1 MLIKIDVNLDVFDQ
15 YEAMMNWL
23 TREEALARLGTKP
36 QTLYANVSR
45 GRISA
50 RPDPADP
57 RKSLYRQDDVE
68 RLAGR
73 QQGRR
78 PARIVAAESIAWGEP
93 VLETAISTISA
104 DQLLYRGEDAVKL
117 AETATLGAAARLLW
131 ASDERP
137 DFANRAQARQPG
149 IAAAYRAMAELAAT
163 AMPTS
168 GRHRAVLLEDAA
180 LVVSFLSGA
189 LAAPGSDPVHERLA
203 RQWQRPDAADPL
215 RRALV
220 LLAEHELNASTF
232 AARVTAS
239 TGAPLA
245 AAVLSGLAALS
256 GPLHGNASQSMAG
269 LVDQA
274 QRLGAEAAIAAH
286 LRQGGT
292 LPCFGHRLYA
302 KGDARATALLAA
314 FTAPQVFVELA
325 TASER
330 LTGEKPNIDFALAAM
345 TAAFDLPDDA
355 PLQVFALAR
364 SVGWIAHAL
373 EQVEMGTLIRP
384 RARYTGPRPQIS

>member
-1 MLIKIDVNLDVFDQ
+1 MS
-15 YEAMMNWL
+15 WL
-23 TREEALARLGTKP
+23 TAEEALARLGTKP

-45 GRISA
+45 GRIAA
-50 RPDPADP
+50 RPDPEDP

-68 RLAGR
+68 RLASR
-73 QQGRR
+73 KQGRR
-78 PARIVAAESIAWGEP
+78 PARSVAAETIAWGEP
-93 VLETAISTISA
+93 VLDTAISTIA
-104 DQLLYRGEDAVKL
+104 EGRLLYRGEDAVSL
-117 AETATLGAAARLLW
+117 SETATLGAAAQLLW
-131 ASDERP
+131 ASVERP

-149 IAAAYRAMAELAAT
+149 IAAAYGAMAELAAT
-163 AMPTS
+163 EMPTS

-180 LVVSFLSGA
+180 RVVSYLGGA
-189 LAAPGSDPVHERLA
+189 MAAPGSDPLHQRLA

-256 GPLHGNASQSMAG
+256 GPLHGNASQSMLG

-274 QRLGAEAAIAAH
+274 NRLGAEAAVAAH
-286 LRQGGT
+286 LRQGGA

-302 KGDARATALLAA
+302 EGDARARALLAS
-314 FTAPQVFVELA
+314 FTVPPIFVELA
-325 TASER
+325 AAGER
-330 LTGEKPNIDFALAAM
+330 LSGEKPNIDFALAAM
-345 TAAFDLPDDA
+345 TAAFGLPEDA
-355 PLQVFALAR
+355 PMQVFALAR

-373 EQVEMGTLIRP
+373 EQVETGALIRP
-384 RARYTGPRPQIS
+384 RARYIGREPKVS

>member
-1 MLIKIDVNLDVFDQ
+1 MS
-15 YEAMMNWL
+15 WL
-23 TREEALARLGTKP
+23 TAEEALARLGTKP

-45 GRISA
+45 GRIAA
-50 RPDPADP
+50 RPDPEDP

-68 RLAGR
+68 RLASR
-73 QQGRR
+73 KQGRR
-78 PARIVAAESIAWGEP
+78 PARSVAAETIAWGEP
-93 VLETAISTISA
+93 VLDTAISTIA
-104 DQLLYRGEDAVKL
+104 EGRLLYRGEDAVSL
-117 AETATLGAAARLLW
+117 SETATLGAAAQLLW
-131 ASDERP
+131 ASAERP

-149 IAAAYRAMAELAAT
+149 IAAAYGAMAELAAT
-163 AMPTS
+163 EMPTS

-180 LVVSFLSGA
+180 RVVSYLGGA
-189 LAAPGSDPVHERLA
+189 MAAPGSDPLHQRLA

-256 GPLHGNASQSMAG
+256 GPLHGNASQSMLG

-274 QRLGAEAAIAAH
+274 NRLGAEAAVAAH
-286 LRQGGT
+286 LRQGGA

-302 KGDARATALLAA
+302 EGDARARALLAS
-314 FTAPQVFVELA
+314 FTVPPIFVELA
-325 TASER
+325 AAGER
-330 LTGEKPNIDFALAAM
+330 LSGEKPNIDFALAAM
-345 TAAFDLPDDA
+345 TAAFGLPEDA
-355 PLQVFALAR
+355 PMQVFALAR

-373 EQVEMGTLIRP
+373 EQVETGALIRP
-384 RARYTGPRPQIS
+384 RARYIGREPKVS

>member
-1 MLIKIDVNLDVFDQ
+1 MS
-15 YEAMMNWL
+15 WL
-23 TREEALARLGTKP
+23 TAEEALARLGTKP

-45 GRISA
+45 GRIAA
-50 RPDPADP
+50 RPDPDDP

-68 RLAGR
+68 RLAR
-73 QQGRR
+73 RKQGRR
-78 PARIVAAESIAWGEP
+78 PARMVAAESIAWGEP
-93 VLETAISTISA
+93 VLDTAISTILG
-104 DQLLYRGEDAVKL
+104 DRLLYRGEDAVKL
-117 AETATLGAAARLLW
+117 AETATLGAAAQLLW
-131 ASDERP
+131 AAKERP
-137 DFANRAQARQPG
+137 DFANRAQSRQPG

-163 AMPTS
+163 EMPTS
-168 GRHRAVLLEDAA
+168 GRHRAVLLDDAIG
-180 LVVSFLSGA
+180 VVAYLSGA
-189 LAAPGSDPVHERLA
+189 LAAPGTDPLHERLA

-256 GPLHGNASQSMAG
+256 GPLHGNASQSMLG
-269 LVDQA
+269 LLDQTH
-274 QRLGAEAAIAAH
+274 RLGAESAIAAH

-302 KGDARATALLAA
+302 EGDARAAALLASFA
-314 FTAPQVFVELA
+314 VPPVFVDLA
-325 TASER
+325 AAGER

-345 TAAFDLPDDA
+345 TTAFDLPEDA
-355 PLQVFALAR
+355 PLQIFALAR

-373 EQVEMGTLIRP
+373 EQVETGALIRP
-384 RARYTGPRPQIS
+384 RARYTGPEPRIS